1 METLPTRRQA
11 YIGAATAKVLKTHFF
26 CFIFLL
32 KVLSHYS
39 EDEVYLPET
48 PSWLFGE
55 ERVRGIF
62 HIFFITNSPN
72 SLWGIIHSIINLF
85 FLGEGHL

>member
-1 METLPTRRQA
+1 MQATKKSIMETLPTRRQA

-62 HIFFITNSPN
+62 FFFFTFF
-72 SLWGIIHSIINLF
+72 SLLIVLIVYGV
-85 FLGEGHL
+85 